1 MGHPDPVPGGFRRPA
16 LRAARRLPAWREK
29 RNPAQQL
36 PTFLTG
42 RQDCIVPHTPRY
54 FSHQAPLAY
63 DFDPDAPEPKAWLK
77 FLHEDL
83 WPGDPD
89 SVACLQR

>member
-16 LRAARRLPAWREK
+16 LRAARRL
-29 RNPAQQL
+29 
-36 PTFLTG
+36 
-42 RQDCIVPHTPRY
+42 
-54 FSHQAPLAY
+54 HQAPLAY